1 MPSHGDSGVGLQARF
16 ASNMGR
22 QCRRFRDVIR
32 KQERKPSLF
41 GGDMSNTQIRGLIV
55 AAALSLSGAAQ
66 AKVGADEAAKL
77 GKELTPVGAERAG
90 NADGSIPAWK
100 PAAQRGSIEGEFPA
114 NPEIDGDQPLF
125 TITQANYEQYAD
137 KLDAGKR
144 ELFKRFDS
152 YKMKVYPS
160 HRLVNFPKE
169 ILDATVANATT
180 AELKGSD
187 LLVNASLGFPFPI
200 PKNGAE
206 PIWNH
211 RLKYRGD
218 TVRRYNNQMIVQTSG
233 DFQFTKIVED
243 VKFYYA
249 NITEPGPVGE
259 SAVTLKYLSETLSPP
274 RLAGTFILVHEKV
287 DTRDAW
293 LYSPGLRRIRRAPTV
308 CCDNPAEG
316 TDGHQFYDQVDMF
329 NGTLERYN
337 WKLLGKREMYIPYN
351 SNFISGPEVSYD
363 DIAAPKHLNQELPR
377 YELHRV
383 WVVEANVKE
392 GTNHSI
398 AKRVF
403 YIDEDSWNIVAV
415 EGYDGRG
422 DLFQYQEGHHVFAY
436 NMLLTGTVPEVIY
449 HFNSGRYFVTAM
461 ANEDRAVDFS
471 VKFRESDF
479 EAASVQRRTNR

>member
-1 MPSHGDSGVGLQARF
+1 MNKSILSGL
-16 ASNMGR
+16 
-22 QCRRFRDVIR
+22 
-32 KQERKPSLF
+32 L
-41 GGDMSNTQIRGLIV
+41 V
-55 AAALSLSGAAQ
+55 AAATFSGGMAQ

-90 NADGSIPAWK
+90 NSAGTIPEWK
-100 PAAQRGSIEGEFPA
+100 PAEQRGAISGEFPA
-114 NPEIDGDQPLF
+114 NPEIDGDEPLF
-125 TITQANYEQYAD
+125 VITQANYKQYAD
-137 KLDAGKR
+137 QLDQGKQ
-144 ELFKRFDS
+144 ELFARFDS

-160 HRLVNFPKE
+160 HRVATWPKE
-169 ILDATVANATT
+169 ILDATVANATR

-187 LLVNASLGFPFPI
+187 LLVGAKLGFPFPI
-200 PKNGAE
+200 PKSGAE

-218 TVRRYNNQMIVQTSG
+218 AVRRYNNQMIVQPSG
-233 DFQFTKIVED
+233 DYQFTKIVED

-249 NITEPGPVGE
+249 NIDEPGPVGE
-259 SAVTLKYLSETLSPP
+259 NAVTLKYLSETLSPP

-363 DIAAPKHLNQELPR
+363 QIAAPKHLNQDLAR

-398 AKRVF
+398 ARRIF
-403 YIDEDSWNIVAV
+403 YIDEDTWNIVAV

-422 DLFQYQEGHHVFAY
+422 DLYQYQEGHHVFAY
-436 NMLLTGTVPEVIY
+436 NMLLSGTVPEVIY

-471 VKFRESDF
+471 LEFRESHF
-479 EAASVQRRTNR
+479 EAAQVQRRTTR